1 MTVLLRAADL
11 VAVWLIPAL
20 IVAAIIGSL
29 RRGVDLFDRFI
40 EGAREGFTV
49 SVRLI
54 PYMVA
59 MVVAITLFEESG
71 AMALLARGLA
81 PFLDRFGVP
90 VEVLPLAVMRPLSG
104 GASLAMGAEIMARQG
119 ADSLIG
125 RIASTMIG
133 STETTVYILTV
144 YFGAVGIYRSRHALA
159 TGLLADLGGF
169 IAAVIA
175 CRIIF
180 G

>member
-1 MTVLLRAADL
+1 ML
-11 VAVWLIPAL
+11 VRVASCLAVWLLPLL
-20 IVAAIIGSL
+20 IAIAIIGSL
-29 RRGVDLFDRFI
+29 RRRVDLFARFI
-40 EGAREGFTV
+40 EGAGEGFAI

-54 PYMVA
+54 PYLVA
-59 MVVAITLFEESG
+59 MLVAVSLFQESG
-71 AMALLARGLA
+71 AMEILARALA
-81 PFLDRFGVP
+81 PLLERLQVP

-104 GASLAMGAEIMARQG
+104 SASLAIGADIMARQG

-133 STETTVYILTV
+133 STETTLYVLTV
-144 YFGAVGIYRSRHALA
+144 YFGAVGIYRSRHALP

-169 IAAVIA
+169 IAAVVV